1 MLLKRREIMRGDVVK
16 CLAVRRPLF
25 FEKTLFHE
33 FCDSLWNYW
42 RPFFDAGV
50 EHPPMKDAIQRVLR
64 LGMAGEIIQNFWRW
78 RWK

>member
-64 LGMAGEIIQNFWRW
+64 FGMAGEIIQNFWRW